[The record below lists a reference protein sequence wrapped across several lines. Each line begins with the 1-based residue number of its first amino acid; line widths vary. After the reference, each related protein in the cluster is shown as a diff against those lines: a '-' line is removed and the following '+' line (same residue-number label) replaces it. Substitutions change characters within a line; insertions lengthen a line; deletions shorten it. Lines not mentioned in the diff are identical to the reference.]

1 MLLKRI
7 EGKEKLKEQFANA
20 TADPGIKYFALK
32 FRCVRSRQLTMV
44 SNYVKKKKDDDGH
57 IIQEPPIPPTTSATD
72 ANQKNNDSTLSNSKV
87 YVQMSEYRYRHWAL
101 EKEPKSLTH
110 LSHLSFHLNWRI
122 ATQRGDKEG
131 HHKARI

>member
-57 IIQEPPIPPTTSATD
+57 VIEPPLPADSA
-72 ANQKNNDSTLSNSKV
+72 NDSTSNHNKV
-87 YVQMSEYRYRHWAL
+87 
-101 EKEPKSLTH
+101 
-110 LSHLSFHLNWRI
+110 
-122 ATQRGDKEG
+122 
-131 HHKARI
+131 